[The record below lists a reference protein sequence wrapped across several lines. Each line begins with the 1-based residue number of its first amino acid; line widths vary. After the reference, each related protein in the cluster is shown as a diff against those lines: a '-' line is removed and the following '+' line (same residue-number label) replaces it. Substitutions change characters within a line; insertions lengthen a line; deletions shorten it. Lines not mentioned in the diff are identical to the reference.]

1 LFKQK
6 YPIKSEERRIA
17 NVHKKITNAENT
29 AKTSLSA
36 ASDYIFKQLYKH
48 KNKLSQEEEFILY
61 IYALVWSL
69 FSVLDIGLTRT

>member
-1 LFKQK
+1 M
-6 YPIKSEERRIA
+6 
-17 NVHKKITNAENT
+17 

-36 ASDYIFKQLYKH
+36 VSDHIFKQYKQ